1 MGINIIFEDKD
12 ILAIEKPPDKITI
25 PDKAYQSG
33 TVLEDLLNI
42 FPELKK
48 VNERAGILHRLDKD
62 TSGLILVA
70 RNKKT
75 FEFLKKSFKERKIE
89 KRYLVLAIGKLKH
102 KQGTIETLITRDP
115 KDRKK
120 QRAFLIY
127 DPQSK
132 RKGLRK
138 AITEYKVLKNLF
150 DEKNYY
156 TLIEVF
162 PKTGRKH
169 QIRAHLVHLGHPIVG
184 DKIYGFKKQPIP
196 FGLTRQFLHA
206 HYLKIKLPGGQIKEF
221 QSPLPKDLKEVL
233 GKLKEVG

>member
-89 KRYLVLAIGKLKH
+89 KR
-102 KQGTIETLITRDP
+102 
-115 KDRKK
+115 
-120 QRAFLIY
+120 
-127 DPQSK
+127 
-132 RKGLRK
+132 
-138 AITEYKVLKNLF
+138 
-150 DEKNYY
+150 
-156 TLIEVF
+156 
-162 PKTGRKH
+162 
-169 QIRAHLVHLGHPIVG
+169 
-184 DKIYGFKKQPIP
+184 
-196 FGLTRQFLHA
+196 
-206 HYLKIKLPGGQIKEF
+206 
-221 QSPLPKDLKEVL
+221 
-233 GKLKEVG
+233 